1 LLQGQ
6 CFVTAKNSRIIQP
19 FILQDKDRNGTNP
32 NPILSTAVR
41 LFKAVAPAAPGDPEK
56 ALRDLVPGLRFLVVA
71 QVEKPALAPLIEQ
84 KAFSK
89 FARAFRQGSFRPFLG
104 ELAKGALLF
113 R

>member
-1 LLQGQ
+1 
-6 CFVTAKNSRIIQP
+6 
-19 FILQDKDRNGTNP
+19 
-32 NPILSTAVR
+32 
-41 LFKAVAPAAPGDPEK
+41 
-56 ALRDLVPGLRFLVVA
+56 LRDLVPGLRFLVVA

-89 FARAFRQGSFRPFLG
+89 FARAFMQGSFRPFLG